1 MSTPQSK
8 KKKQKAYL
16 YSPKDG
22 IAMLLTPL
30 FLIAKATQVPIHS
43 RVDSR
48 NGYDAAARASEPQ
61 LHEIM

>member
-1 MSTPQSK
+1 MSTLQSK
-8 KKKQKAYL
+8 KKKKKLL

-43 RVDSR
+43 RVDSH
-48 NGYDAAARASEPQ
+48 NGYDAATRASEPE